1 MQKATARASAR
12 MVQGAW
18 RRAAS
23 TAGPNHAAAAS
34 PFNFKTE
41 FFDGRS
47 LSTSTDPRRR
57 RRHTTGAR
65 SPAATRALAR
75 PQLSKPIPVPCTMT
89 DLAADLGAAGGTA
102 APDNAHRLGLC
113 MQSRPKKF
121 ACACVMTPRS
131 PTSPPRMLPAS
142 DSDVD
147 PVIIQADGLDQLVI
161 NAGRLEA
168 RVSLFASKHYSLT
181 RWA

>member
-1 MQKATARASAR
+1 MSGPSNLKLNFSMDVVCLRPRPRAG
-12 MVQGAW
+12 GA
-18 RRAAS
+18 AI
-23 TAGPNHAAAAS
+23 
-34 PFNFKTE
+34 
-41 FFDGRS
+41 
-47 LSTSTDPRRR
+47 L
-57 RRHTTGAR
+57 
-65 SPAATRALAR
+65 RALAR
-75 PQLSKPIPVPCTMT
+75 PQHPGARHPQLSKPIPVPCTMT